1 MKHSPQKKN
10 IGSLRFFC
18 QTCFQKQGRCPVDG
32 RQRNIDVDTTWM
44 VSIGHLNWTCDDQN
58 PWYRTGFIGNLSP
71 KKLIKGW
78 MIVKV
83 DIFWMWSMNL
93 YIHCSNIVR
102 SDAITS
108 SFYDLL
114 LWLPLLR
121 WPSSLCCIAV
131 EEALRDDTLE
141 RTLRILCDSTTPR
154 PPLEASSYISMW
166 ADWEVSRLHN
176 AQAWKN
182 LVIDGV
188 QAFNS
193 QRFRNSESFQH
204 LLILRPVRFIH
215 GTGF

>member
-1 MKHSPQKKN
+1 MLSE
-10 IGSLRFFC
+10 
-18 QTCFQKQGRCPVDG
+18 
-32 RQRNIDVDTTWM
+32 
-44 VSIGHLNWTCDDQN
+44 QN
-58 PWYRTGFIGNLSP
+58 PWYRTGFIGNLSH

-83 DIFWMWSMNL
+83 DIFWMWFMNV
-93 YIHCSNIVR
+93 YIQCSNIVR
-102 SDAITS
+102 SDAISS

-121 WPSSLCCIAV
+121 WHSSLCCIAV
-131 EEALRDDTLE
+131 EEALRDDTLK

-166 ADWEVSRLHN
+166 ANWEVSRLHN

-188 QAFNS
+188 QASNS
-193 QRFRNSESFQH
+193 QRFRNSEKLPTLAYFETCKVHPSNW
-204 LLILRPVRFIH
+204 ILVSTLRSICE
-215 GTGF
+215 

>member
-1 MKHSPQKKN
+1 
-10 IGSLRFFC
+10 
-18 QTCFQKQGRCPVDG
+18 
-32 RQRNIDVDTTWM
+32 M
-44 VSIGHLNWTCDDQN
+44 VSIGHLNCKRAMTRIPDIELDSLE
-58 PWYRTGFIGNLSP
+58 TSKP

-83 DIFWMWSMNL
+83 DIFWMWFMNL

-131 EEALRDDTLE
+131 EEALRDDTLK
-141 RTLRILCDSTTPR
+141 RTLKILCDSTTLR

-166 ADWEVSRLHN
+166 ANWEVSRLHN

-188 QAFNS
+188 QASNS
-193 QRFRNSESFQH
+193 QRFRNSEKLPTLTCLFWD
-204 LLILRPVRFIH
+204 L
-215 GTGF
+215 